1 MQNLPKM
8 TETDFTIIQK
18 QFLQKI
24 EDLIPKE
31 TSLVFEL
38 SEILGI
44 STDSAYRRMR
54 GETLLTIDEI
64 IKICNNYNVS
74 FDAFSKSETGQVT
87 FRYSDPEPS
96 FASFLNYQKRICND
110 MEKIAAFPE
119 GRIVYAA
126 EDIPV
131 FYHYGFREIAC
142 FKIFYWLKSVSNVPE
157 LQPVKYDPDLI
168 EPEILKVSER
178 MYELYKR
185 IPSVEIWTENT
196 VLSAVKQIEY
206 YWESGFFKNA
216 EDALRVCNS
225 LEEEISSIRSMAESS
240 CKMTKENKENIS
252 ENYKLYSSD
261 IEIANNCVL
270 VELGDHK
277 AVYLGHLTFYTL
289 STSNTRYGQNT
300 ASWLETLIK
309 KSTLISGV
317 SEKQRLRFFKKS
329 FMVIEDLRKKIKTEV

>member
-1 MQNLPKM
+1 MKEQ
-8 TETDFTIIQK
+8 DFINIQK

-38 SEILGI
+38 SEMLGI
-44 STDSAYRRMR
+44 SSDSAYRRMR

-64 IKICNNYNVS
+64 IKICNVYNVS

-96 FASFLNYQKRICND
+96 FVSFLNYQKRICD
-110 MEKIAAFPE
+110 DLGKIAAFPE

-131 FYHYGFREIAC
+131 FYHYGFRDIAC

-157 LQPVKYDPDLI
+157 LQSAKYDPDLI
-168 EPEILKVSER
+168 DPEILKVSEK
-178 MYELYKR
+178 MYNLYKR

-196 VLSAVKQIEY
+196 VTSAVKQIDY

-225 LEEEISSIRSMAESS
+225 LEEEISSIRCMAENSV
-240 CKMTKENKENIS
+240 KMLSENNKENIS

-270 VELGDHK
+270 IELGNHK
-277 AVYLGHLTFYTL
+277 SVFLGHLTFYTL
-289 STSNTRYGQNT
+289 STSNTEYGQKT

-329 FMVIEDLRKKIKTEV
+329 FKVIDDIKAKIKAEA